1 MKVCVNQE
9 NCIGCGMCID
19 VCPEAFEYNAD
30 SKSELKKGINL
41 DVLEDKI
48 KEAQSVCPVDAIEI
62 E

>member
-19 VCPEAFEYNAD
+19 VCPEAFEYNSDA
-30 SKSELKKGINL
+30 KSELKKDVNL
-41 DVLEDKI
+41 DTLKDKVQ
-48 KEAQSVCPVDAIEI
+48 EAQSVCPVDAIEI